1 MANSYEVKN
10 MAYTLTKL
18 IKSLEPHE
26 IKAFKIYMSRYSY
39 KKQEKKITMLFDAI
53 KKDAIDEY
61 SELILEKILPEGK
74 KNALFQLKNRL
85 TEAIESSLLHIHRDK
100 SEEFG
105 VYRFLQLYQI
115 FFHKS
120 DYHRALTYLKKAEKI
135 ALKLESYESLTG
147 IYRKHIQL
155 ARFLN
160 TSPNHYIR
168 QQNKYQRLADA
179 TNQTE
184 QYIAAIEYSLKNT
197 NFSSK
202 NNDILTTLEEISARL
217 ELNKTGTHSLR
228 TKLSVNQCVRQ
239 ILLQKKEFS
248 LLSSYMIESYSDFKK
263 ENFFDKNNHE
273 EKVIQLSWIINS
285 LLKSKELTAISPYTA
300 ALYEALEAY
309 NRLFYDKYIW
319 LYYQSKVME
328 LTFLGKNMEAIDIL
342 VELKKKETIQYNST
356 VFIFIY
362 MNLIGLYF
370 SAGAFDDCLEHL
382 AAVVLNPSFKAMSP
396 DRKLNIQLL
405 ELIVRTEIDDREYA
419 LLKCREIK
427 RKYNEI
433 LKEEAYRAESD
444 FIKIVTFMLKKPNVL
459 KSEKFLDSAK
469 RFIEQSEYEP
479 GSNAFIDYAVWLR
492 SKIERKNYYELIQE
506 MF

>member
-1 MANSYEVKN
+1 MS
-10 MAYTLTKL
+10 YTLTNL
-18 IKSLEPHE
+18 IKSLESHE
-26 IKAFKIYMSRYSY
+26 IKAFKIYVSRYSY
-39 KKQEKKITMLFDAI
+39 KNQEKKITLLFDAI
-53 KKDAIDEY
+53 KKDGIDEY
-61 SELILEKILPEGK
+61 SELILETVLPEGK
-74 KNALFQLKNRL
+74 KNALFQLKTRL
-85 TEAIESSLLHIHRDK
+85 IQAIESSLLHLHREK

-120 DYHRALTYLKKAEKI
+120 DYHKASIYLNKAEKT
-135 ALKLESYESLTG
+135 ALKLENYESLTA

-160 TSPNHYIR
+160 ISPDNYIR

-197 NFSSK
+197 NFSGK
-202 NNDILTTLEEISARL
+202 NNDILTMLEEISIRL
-217 ELNKTGTHSLR
+217 EMDETGMYSPR
-228 TKLSVNQCVRQ
+228 TKLSVNRCVRQ

-248 LLSSYMIESYSDFKK
+248 LLSNYMIESYEDFEK
-263 ENFFDKNNHE
+263 EDFFDKNNHE
-273 EKVIQLSWIINS
+273 EKIIQLSWIINS
-285 LLKSKELTAISPYTA
+285 LLKSKRIVSISSYTTI
-300 ALYEALEAY
+300 LYEALEAY
-309 NRLFYDKYIW
+309 SRLFYDKYIW

-328 LTFLGKNMEAIDIL
+328 LTFFGKNMEAIDIL
-342 VELKKKETIQYNST
+342 VKLKEKETIQYNST
-356 VFIFIY
+356 VFIFVY

-370 SAGAFDDCLEHL
+370 SARAFDDCLKHL
-382 AAVVLNPSFKAMSP
+382 AAVLLNPSFKAMSP

-405 ELIVRTEIDDREYA
+405 ELIVRTEINDREYA

-427 RKYNEI
+427 RKYSEI
-433 LKEEAYRAESD
+433 LKEETYQAESE
-444 FIKIVTFMLKKPNVL
+444 FVKIVMFMLKKPDAL
-459 KSEKFLDSAK
+459 KDKKFLVTAK
-469 RFIEQSEYEP
+469 RFIEHSQYEP

-492 SKIERKNYYELIQE
+492 SKIEQKDYYRLIQE